1 MSTTQV
7 EADTEP
13 ESLLSPEL
21 AAELGSDDANLVLTG
36 PKKKKRKG
44 GGDDVSEEVKTLAK
58 QLSKKAQKRM
68 EQIAK
73 RKDREAKQSDFLD
86 VIHEHEISEQQRQLL
101 TSTRDINQT
110 QTLKQLLSSLYKKQ
124 AAGVSLSLE
133 EKRVLY
139 NQTEG
144 NDEDGPTEMHHS
156 EQEAPGALSTA
167 VDSTMP
173 LTDSTS
179 VAEVS
184 IDDLFGTSATEVL
197 PRGKNSS
204 KKKTKKGQKPSI
216 EDISIWE
223 PTVKPVV
230 AHITPVQTNREKQ
243 ASAPVGL
250 NTAAAPA
257 AVPTAVHTVSN
268 SVDKNEPVVA
278 AGKGS
283 VGSGLLAQLQLLKAG
298 KTGTTTKSAGNKP
311 VSVANETS
319 VPQQGG
325 TAKAVYA
332 VEATELP
339 VTSQGE
345 VVKKPA
351 AAASTKPTATDG
363 SADVKDGKSGGS
375 GGAGSARKRA
385 VKVFRS
391 AEVQAARME
400 LPVCGMEQEVRR
412 CVVCLAVR
420 YGCFYIVVGKWRCV
434 LYLSCAFVFTYTIP
448 SLWPPSSLH
457 GHLLRVFD
465 PCLGADSGGDQQ
477 R

>member
-1 MSTTQV
+1 MSTMQK
-7 EADTEP
+7 EADAEP
-13 ESLLSPEL
+13 ASVLSPEL
-21 AAELGSDDANLVLTG
+21 AAELGSDEANVVLTG
-36 PKKKKRKG
+36 PKKKKRRG

-124 AAGVSLSLE
+124 AAGVALSLE

-144 NDEDGPTEMHHS
+144 NDEDGSMDMVYP
-156 EQEAPGALSTA
+156 EQEAPGALSAA

-173 LTDSTS
+173 PTDSTA

-197 PRGKNSS
+197 PKGKNSS

-223 PTVKPVV
+223 PTAPKPVV
-230 AHITPVQTNREKQ
+230 APVGPIQTNKEKQ

-250 NTAAAPA
+250 NTTAAPA
-257 AVPTAVHTVSN
+257 AVPTVVNTVSN
-268 SVDKNEPVVA
+268 SVDKNDPVIA

-298 KTGTTTKSAGNKP
+298 KAGAVIKSAGNRP
-311 VSVANETS
+311 ISVANEVAAVDT
-319 VPQQGG
+319 QQGG
-325 TAKAVYA
+325 AAKAVYA

-351 AAASTKPTATDG
+351 AAASTKPTSTDSG
-363 SADVKDGKSGGS
+363 ADVKGARTSGS

-400 LPVCGMEQEVRR
+400 LPVCGMEQEVRG
-412 CVVCLAVR
+412 CVVYLAV
-420 YGCFYIVVGKWRCV
+420 
-434 LYLSCAFVFTYTIP
+434 
-448 SLWPPSSLH
+448 
-457 GHLLRVFD
+457 
-465 PCLGADSGGDQQ
+465 
-477 R
+477 

>member
-21 AAELGSDDANLVLTG
+21 AAELGSDEANVVLTG

-124 AAGVSLSLE
+124 AAGVALSLE

-144 NDEDGPTEMHHS
+144 NDEHGPMDMVYS
-156 EQEAPGALSTA
+156 EQEAPGAFSTA

-173 LTDSTS
+173 PTDNTS

-204 KKKTKKGQKPSI
+204 KKKNKKGQKPSI

-223 PTVKPVV
+223 PTPPKSVV
-230 AHITPVQTNREKQ
+230 APVGLIQTNRVKQ

-250 NTAAAPA
+250 NTTAAPA
-257 AVPTAVHTVSN
+257 AVPTAVNTVSN
-268 SVDKNEPVVA
+268 SVDKNDLVVA

-298 KTGTTTKSAGNKP
+298 KTGTTTKSACNKP

-325 TAKAVYA
+325 AAKAVYA

-351 AAASTKPTATDG
+351 AAASTKPTSTDSG
-363 SADVKDGKSGGS
+363 ADVKGARTSGS
-375 GGAGSARKRA
+375 AGAGSARKRA

-400 LPVCGMEQEVRR
+400 LPVCGMEQEVRG
-412 CVVCLAVR
+412 CVVCLAV
-420 YGCFYIVVGKWRCV
+420 
-434 LYLSCAFVFTYTIP
+434 
-448 SLWPPSSLH
+448 
-457 GHLLRVFD
+457 
-465 PCLGADSGGDQQ
+465 
-477 R
+477 

>member
-1 MSTTQV
+1 MSATQV

-21 AAELGSDDANLVLTG
+21 AAELGSDEANVVLTG

-124 AAGVSLSLE
+124 AAGVALSLE

-144 NDEDGPTEMHHS
+144 HDEEGPMDMLYS
-156 EQEAPGALSTA
+156 EQETPGALFSA
-167 VDSTMP
+167 VDSTTP

-184 IDDLFGTSATEVL
+184 IDDLFGASATEVL

-204 KKKTKKGQKPSI
+204 KKKSKKGQKPSI

-223 PTVKPVV
+223 PTAPKPVV
-230 AHITPVQTNREKQ
+230 APVGPIQTNKEKQ
-243 ASAPVGL
+243 ASALVGL
-250 NTAAAPA
+250 NTTAAPA
-257 AVPTAVHTVSN
+257 AVPTAVNTVSN
-268 SVDKNEPVVA
+268 SVDKNDPVVA

-298 KTGTTTKSAGNKP
+298 KAGTTTKPVGNRP
-311 VSVANETS
+311 ISVANEVADVDT
-319 VPQQGG
+319 QQGG
-325 TAKAVYA
+325 AAKAVYA

-351 AAASTKPTATDG
+351 AAASTKPTSTDSG
-363 SADVKDGKSGGS
+363 ADVKGGKSGGS

-400 LPVCGMEQEVRR
+400 LPVCGMEQEVRG
-412 CVVCLAVR
+412 CVVCRAV
-420 YGCFYIVVGKWRCV
+420 
-434 LYLSCAFVFTYTIP
+434 
-448 SLWPPSSLH
+448 
-457 GHLLRVFD
+457 
-465 PCLGADSGGDQQ
+465 
-477 R
+477 

>member
-21 AAELGSDDANLVLTG
+21 AAELGSDEANVVLTG
-36 PKKKKRKG
+36 PKKKKLKG

-124 AAGVSLSLE
+124 AAGVALSLE

-144 NDEDGPTEMHHS
+144 NDEDGSMDMVYS

-167 VDSTMP
+167 VDSTMSP
-173 LTDSTS
+173 TDNIS

-184 IDDLFGTSATEVL
+184 IDDLFGTSATGVL
-197 PRGKNSS
+197 PKGKNSS
-204 KKKTKKGQKPSI
+204 KKKNKKGQKPSI

-223 PTVKPVV
+223 PTAPKPVV
-230 AHITPVQTNREKQ
+230 APVGPIQTNKEKL
-243 ASAPVGL
+243 ASALVGL
-250 NTAAAPA
+250 NTTAAPA
-257 AVPTAVHTVSN
+257 THTAVKTVSN
-268 SVDKNEPVVA
+268 SVDKNEPVIA

-298 KTGTTTKSAGNKP
+298 KAGTTTKPVGNKP
-311 VSVANETS
+311 VSLANEVAAVDT
-319 VPQQGG
+319 QQGG
-325 TAKAVYA
+325 AAKAVYA

-351 AAASTKPTATDG
+351 AAASTKPTSTDSG
-363 SADVKDGKSGGS
+363 AEVKGARTSGS

-412 CVVCLAVR
+412 CVAYPVVCDIVALTLWCEGVAV
-420 YGCFYIVVGKWRCV
+420 
-434 LYLSCAFVFTYTIP
+434 
-448 SLWPPSSLH
+448 
-457 GHLLRVFD
+457 
-465 PCLGADSGGDQQ
+465 
-477 R
+477 

>member
-7 EADTEP
+7 EADMEP

-21 AAELGSDDANLVLTG
+21 AAELGSDEANVVLTG

-44 GGDDVSEEVKTLAK
+44 GCDDVSEEVKTLAK

-124 AAGVSLSLE
+124 AAGVALSLE

-139 NQTEG
+139 TQTDG
-144 NDEDGPTEMHHS
+144 NDEDGSMVMVYS

-173 LTDSTS
+173 PTDNTS

-197 PRGKNSS
+197 PKGKNSS
-204 KKKTKKGQKPSI
+204 KKKSKKGQKPSI

-223 PTVKPVV
+223 PTAPKPVI
-230 AHITPVQTNREKQ
+230 AHVTPVQTNREKQ
-243 ASAPVGL
+243 ASAP
-250 NTAAAPA
+250 AAPA

-268 SVDKNEPVVA
+268 SVDKSEPVIA
-278 AGKGS
+278 AGMGS

-298 KTGTTTKSAGNKP
+298 KAGTTTKPVGNRP
-311 VSVANETS
+311 ISVANEVAAVGT
-319 VPQQGG
+319 QHGG
-325 TAKAVYA
+325 AAKAVYA

-351 AAASTKPTATDG
+351 AAASTKPTSIDSG
-363 SADVKDGKSGGS
+363 ADVKGARTSGS

-400 LPVCGMEQEVRR
+400 LPVCGMEQEVRG
-412 CVVCLAVR
+412 CVVCLAV
-420 YGCFYIVVGKWRCV
+420 
-434 LYLSCAFVFTYTIP
+434 
-448 SLWPPSSLH
+448 
-457 GHLLRVFD
+457 
-465 PCLGADSGGDQQ
+465 
-477 R
+477 